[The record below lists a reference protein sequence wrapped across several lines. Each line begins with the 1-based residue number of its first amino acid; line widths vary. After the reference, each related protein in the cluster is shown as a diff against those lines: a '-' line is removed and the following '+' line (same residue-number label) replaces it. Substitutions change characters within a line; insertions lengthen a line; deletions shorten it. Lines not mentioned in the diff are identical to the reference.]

1 MAEDDVEPHAAMDED
16 DYEDGTAP
24 VHVDDEPPVE
34 HDDDDDEPTIPPA

>member
-24 VHVDDEPPVE
+24 VHVDVSMFAGSSCSSIIYLSSF
-34 HDDDDDEPTIPPA
+34 H